1 MFFMAVLLIYPM
13 LQQKIQVG
21 LWHLWNGNTTR
32 LQEYDIPVPMN
43 WVARPERESVGLIG
57 IGTKHSRDIVPI
69 IVISKGLKDLNLAS
83 LLNEESL
90 RSHDAQIFYR
100 RTIEFDNEKADCI
113 VSNALVHK
121 LPIPNDKIISINCES
136 TAGLSINF
144 NGDQENIDTVFSI
157 VSQIQKH

>member
-1 MFFMAVLLIYPM
+1 M
-13 LQQKIQVG
+13 
-21 LWHLWNGNTTR
+21 WNGSTIQF
-32 LQEYDIPVPMN
+32 QEYDVPIPMG
-43 WVARPERESVGLIG
+43 WVANKSEVGTIAILEM
-57 IGTKHSRDIVPI
+57 GTHRWRDELVSSINI
-69 IVISKGLKDLNLAS
+69 RSSGSKDMSFLSALH
-83 LLNEESL
+83 EQWL
-90 RSHDAQIFYR
+90 RSEGAQIFDR
-100 RTIEFDNEKADCI
+100 RTIDLDGEKADCI